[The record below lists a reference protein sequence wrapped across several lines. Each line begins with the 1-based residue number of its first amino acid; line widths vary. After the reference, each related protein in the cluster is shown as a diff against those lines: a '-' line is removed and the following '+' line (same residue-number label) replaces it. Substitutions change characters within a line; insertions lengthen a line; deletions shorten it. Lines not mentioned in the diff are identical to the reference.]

1 MKKNIPIN
9 KQSGMTLLEVTA
21 ALAIGAIIIMGALS
35 LFGSGSSAANSN
47 ALVQEMT
54 SVRSAIKSMYLG
66 QGNYSSASMNS
77 QLVAANKVP
86 SNWTGTASTITNNY
100 GGAVVATGATTT
112 FNITAGS
119 IPKDVCVGGLP
130 AASQGWTSV
139 GVGATAAAALTAATA
154 APWTPTTAATNCTA
168 ATQFVA
174 FVGS

>member
-1 MKKNIPIN
+1 MQNIN

-21 ALAIGAIIIMGALS
+21 SLAIGAIIIMGALS
-35 LFGSGSSAANSN
+35 LLSSGSSAANSN

-54 SVRSAIKSMYLG
+54 SIRSSIKSMYLG
-66 QGNYSSASMNS
+66 QGSYGAASMNS
-77 QLVAANKVP
+77 QLIAAGKVP
-86 SNWTGTASTITNNY
+86 SNWTGSGSTISNSY

-119 IPKDVCVGGLP
+119 IPKEVCVGGLP

-139 GVGATAAAALTAATA
+139 GVGATAAAALAAVSA
-154 APWTPTTAATNCTA
+154 APWSPATSATNCA
-168 ATQFVA
+168 SATQFVA